1 MRILGINGYHGDSSA
16 ALLED
21 GSLKFA
27 VEEERFNRIKHWAGV
42 PVKASL
48 ACASGNCI
56 DHVAISRDPRAHLGA
71 KLLRVALD
79 PRLLGT
85 AVTRTRNAR
94 SIGSVPETLRS
105 SGVLLAT
112 NARFYPVEHHR
123 AHLASAFFCSP
134 YDEAAVIS
142 VDGF

>member
-79 PRLLGT
+79 PRLQRALPGERGEH
-85 AVTRTRNAR
+85 AGRAGGIVART
-94 SIGSVPETLRS
+94 
-105 SGVLLAT
+105 
-112 NARFYPVEHHR
+112 
-123 AHLASAFFCSP
+123 
-134 YDEAAVIS
+134 D
-142 VDGF
+142 